1 MVRRASLTLI
11 AVLIFAAGVA
21 AADGKS
27 KSILGSVKSV
37 SGGSFV
43 VDTDK
48 GAMTFAIDAHTK
60 ILAKGASTKTKE
72 KKDAGKGALLI
83 TDVVH
88 VGDQVLVR
96 YTEAGATFTAS
107 EVEVKQPRPASAQP
121 AK

>member
-1 MVRRASLTLI
+1 MVRRLSLTLI

-27 KSILGSVKSV
+27 KSILGSVKSL

-48 GAMTFAIDAHTK
+48 GDMTFAFDTHTK
-60 ILAKGASTKTKE
+60 VFSKGASTKTKE
-72 KKDAGKGALLI
+72 KKDAGQGALI
-83 TDVVH
+83 FGDVVH

-96 YTEAGATFTAS
+96 YAEAGATFMAS
-107 EVEVKQPRPASAQP
+107 EVEVKQRRPASAQP

>member
-11 AVLIFAAGVA
+11 AVFIFAAGVA

-27 KSILGSVKSV
+27 KSILGTVKSV

-43 VDTDK
+43 IDAGK
-48 GAMTFAIDAHTK
+48 GDMTFAIDAHTK

-72 KKDAGKGALLI
+72 KKDAGQGALVI
-83 TDVVH
+83 SDVVH
-88 VGDQVLVR
+88 VGDQVLVK

-107 EVEVKQPRPASAQP
+107 EVEVKQRRPASAQP